1 MSSYDDWWT
10 TGGDATALTT
20 SSFTDNN
27 VNVNGG
33 GGIEAPRPS
42 RRRTPSPSFDVTETS
57 TNNHNSNNQNSNT
70 ATLLSSPVVA
80 TTARSALERWLGDT
94 YFTTT
99 ANANAATNNINSSQ
113 SRNDNLN
120 VNGPTTTTMTSNN
133 GNNNSPNNNDN
144 SADNESDDED
154 EDEWARLTISTA
166 SGIDNIMTPTNINS
180 TNLPLET
187 MANLATANALATTE
201 LLNARL
207 FEHISGGSG
216 SGSGADNDTVGAAV
230 ERVGS
235 GVTASAA
242 AAAAVGPPD
251 SFASLY
257 ALNYGIGGAPAG
269 TTTAFAASASRSNI
283 GGNIGGGGIDITSLS
298 TRSSFTPV
306 TSTSQSTSPPPPST
320 TLPAHQR
327 RQQQRLRDYQ
337 RQQQQQQ
344 LRHYERQYQQRLRSN
359 LITASMSSSISRQQQ
374 RQRELMQ
381 EFGEGSRSSGQQHTQ
396 TQQQQRQ
403 PTHHPYLPRTSRS
416 SLQSIERAR
425 SLAGIRERRLQR
437 ERNNNNH
444 HLEEQFSTSD
454 WNTYQSV
461 RAELNDR
468 RTAADAA
475 ADAAAVAN
483 DDDGGEG
490 EDDDVESVEIDIESF
505 EEGEEE
511 DSGTND
517 EEYPFINDLVNDFN
531 RRAIANNRSTG
542 VIVPRS
548 NWDPH
553 QTIRRGI
560 TEEHERTGREYR
572 EIAIEWV
579 RLGRAEFIPGIGRL
593 GDLPPLSLNHGGGE
607 GEEEELPIL
616 EDNEFSLFA
625 SARPPSSASDN
636 SSNMPGL
643 QPMDQEGSD
652 GGSPSTATTTTAASS
667 SAASSASPVV
677 ANVPTS
683 TTNTAVPT
691 RRSQRQAAVQCM
703 ERISAAIATGGMGS
717 DYNNDSA
724 DESKKQPTTKKSPSS
739 KKAPP
744 SEVAGKPSAI
754 FSKTATCCIC
764 LEVPTEEELSAI
776 NGCDH
781 PYCFTCIETWANREN
796 TCPLCKARFTN
807 IEKVNFKSSKRKRG
821 GGEMSSSERKS
832 KKVRTRNQRA
842 DINMSN
848 PLQGLFASI
857 EASGALPA
865 QIAQLLFSGLGG
877 PTFGGRPRP
886 SAAAAAASRASSRSA
901 STTAAA
907 SSASAVAAAS
917 RPSTQSRF
925 SQRGPMHMT
934 TTSITLPPILDM
946 PTLDP
951 FGLSS
956 VPSFG
961 SPFGGT
967 FGGGPPTPWNSSPPS
982 SSASPF
988 SYRSSAASRARS
1000 QGAAAAAA
1008 TAASSPFNYPGSSF
1022 EGFLA
1027 RHDDDLFRSLSSP
1040 TPPSS
1045 QHHASHQRRSG
1056 GTTSRTREFDFD
1068 SFGREAHP
1076 YTMRMRMRMRNLEEE
1091 RRGRGSAAPSSR
1103 SSISNRSR
1111 PSSGSGTNNRSPAPA
1126 AAAGTSRE
1134 TALEIHDSDDE
1145 VVEVIDLVS

>member
-1 MSSYDDWWT
+1 
-10 TGGDATALTT
+10 
-20 SSFTDNN
+20 
-27 VNVNGG
+27 
-33 GGIEAPRPS
+33 
-42 RRRTPSPSFDVTETS
+42 
-57 TNNHNSNNQNSNT
+57 
-70 ATLLSSPVVA
+70 VVA

-269 TTTAFAASASRSNI
+269 TTTAFASSASRSNI
-283 GGNIGGGGIDITSLS
+283 GGSIDITSSS

-306 TSTSQSTSPPPPST
+306 SSTSQSTSPPPQST

-437 ERNNNNH
+437 EQNNNNH

-475 ADAAAVAN
+475 ADAALN

-505 EEGEEE
+505 EGEE

-517 EEYPFINDLVNDFN
+517 EEYPFINDLVNDYN

-542 VIVPRS
+542 VIIARS

-607 GEEEELPIL
+607 DEEEEELPIL

-691 RRSQRQAAVQCM
+691 RRSRRQAAVQCM

-821 GGEMSSSERKS
+821 GGEMSSSSSERKS

-886 SAAAAAASRASSRSA
+886 SAAAAAASRASSRST

-907 SSASAVAAAS
+907 STTSAAAAAAS

-1076 YTMRMRMRMRNLEEE
+1076 YTMRMRMRNLEEE

-1111 PSSGSGTNNRSPAPA
+1111 PSSRSGTNNRSPAPA